1 MSKNLGRI
9 LKHIRVFSKS
19 TQEEVSLKVGVTRAH
34 LSLIENGHKKP
45 TLEVLENYAKSF
57 DISLSNIM
65 LFAEDYEE
73 KVSFKSSLK
82 KSVTGTALKFLDW
95 VCKDN

>member
-1 MSKNLGRI
+1 MSKNLGKI

-45 TLEVLENYAKSF
+45 ALDVLENYSKSF

-65 LFAEDYEE
+65 LFAENYEE
-73 KVSFKSSLK
+73 KISFKSLLK